1 MVSLRFSFSSLAV
14 LAVVLLSTTL
24 VVGIAQEDELMSS
37 SSNNNLTSS
46 EEEFAGDDDIVDLD
60 VTNSNNSTESE
71 TEEEFDVTET
81 ALDVD
86 IFEEDLAVVGNS
98 TIREDIGVDEEILD
112 EEAPTFEEDISNITM
127 APTEAPTSTVVPPQ
141 QQAATPAI
149 TLGPKPTTTS
159 AAPVSAADSA
169 EPGSTDPV
177 MVISGA
183 TTKISSSLIVGV
195 IVSVAVAASMI
206 L

>member
-60 VTNSNNSTESE
+60 VTNSNNSTE

-141 QQAATPAI
+141 QQAATP
-149 TLGPKPTTTS
+149 TTTS
-159 AAPVSAADSA
+159 AAPVSAADYA
-169 EPGSTDPV
+169 EPGSTAPV

-183 TTKISSSLIVGV
+183 TAKISSSLIVGV
-195 IVSVAVAASMI
+195 IVSVAAVAASMI